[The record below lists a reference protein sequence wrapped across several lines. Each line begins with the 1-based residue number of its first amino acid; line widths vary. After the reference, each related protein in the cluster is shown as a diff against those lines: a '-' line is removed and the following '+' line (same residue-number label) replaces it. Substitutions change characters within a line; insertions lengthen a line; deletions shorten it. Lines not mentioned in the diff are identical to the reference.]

1 MLIDAARRYRLALAC
16 LGALLFWA
24 ALWRPAAAQTVFINE
39 LHYDNTGTDADEGV
53 EIAGPTGT
61 NLTGWSVVLYNG
73 TGGATYGTIP
83 LSGVLPN
90 NGQSCGTLNFGVAA
104 NGIQNGSPDG
114 LALVDPA
121 NAVIQFLSY
130 EGVFV
135 GVGGPANGL
144 TSVDIGVSE
153 AGTEPL
159 GQSLQLQ
166 GTGFQ
171 YSQFTWAGPINHTRG
186 ATNTGQTLNC
196 LPTPTPTATTIPP
209 PQFRAQDAGL
219 NLTEPFSC
227 LAPGDTVEVEFAF
240 LNSGVGNATGAR
252 ASVQLPEGLVGVPGS
267 CRFTGGA
274 GGNCAITEGSLLWT
288 GTIPG
293 TGGAPNNLL
302 TVNFQVRVR
311 GGTKIGT
318 TLCVPALLDYDLN
331 QDGVLDSKLT
341 VQDCSTVDCP
351 PTVDPNRQLGSQVHL
366 PILNFLGQDDV
377 CRSMIEVQL
386 LGCDPAKAVLV
397 TWGAPGFCPPQAAG
411 PLKVECTGLLVP
423 GASWILMGAQ
433 VPTGSKSGML
443 FKFSARQLSE
453 LGVTELGFDDVAA
466 DLMCETLFFGIVG
479 DADDYR
485 RFKKAYNEGL
495 VFAGVNQAQVIG
507 DGFLAVDVLRR
518 CPGNETPGVTV
529 TSKYNGLAGAH
540 LGDYDPVFGGF
551 GYYAPLVQAARSGF
565 ETVLYVQNGG
575 LECSS
580 VELWFKAQDD
590 CLRATI
596 CDITTLAPGE
606 TYQFDASDCVGPDW
620 QGSAWIRSSEP
631 LGVVVDIFGRDVL
644 MTYFAEPTEL
654 DFSFDLVHP
663 YVSQGNVVAF
673 GPLVYSEYQGW
684 DSGVQVMNLSGRTA
698 AKVKV
703 YFMDRSGDVVTTLVD
718 WICPRG
724 SQSFFLPMIHNLPGN
739 WVGSVRVE
747 SQDWWTPGANEVE
760 APRIVGLVQ
769 MMQYGDVARAAPL
782 EALAYNL
789 LPEHKAFDWQVGANG
804 GGLES
809 GVGLIAIPSLL
820 KDLGRAGV
828 TSELAVA
835 NLVTKPGFTDF
846 AVYLFDQNGLLD
858 YMCQKLTDRQVE
870 YMDLQ
875 AWGYLGTGFKGSAII
890 SATFWE
896 HEVFDPGG
904 FFLRNLLGLGAVS
917 VERSGTRLGEDIP
930 GDEAAGDR
938 GIPFTN
944 DPARED
950 PFAYCFAGPAVAFC
964 PGQPGQRAT
973 CPEKITAAGSPGDI
987 PDDRAGGAVFT
998 DNLTVNFP
1006 AVPGQCLVDDVDL
1019 ELNIAHD
1026 VLQDLDVH
1034 LEHLGQ
1040 RSEMFTDICGFAV
1053 NLDAVL
1059 DDDAATAISAT
1070 CPPVDGGRYT
1080 TESGTGLTA
1089 FEGLDAKGVWKL
1101 TIDDD
1106 FQSGVGIGKVNSWR
1120 LQLRTKAR

>member
-1 MLIDAARRYRLALAC
+1 MLYAIARRLTLTLAV
-16 LGALLFWA
+16 LGALLLWA
-24 ALWRPAAAQTVFINE
+24 SHTISAAAQSVFINE

-61 NLTGWSVVLYNG
+61 DLTGWTVVLYNG
-73 TGGATYGTIP
+73 TGGATYGTIN
-83 LSGVLPN
+83 LAGALPN
-90 NGQSCGTLNFGVAA
+90 NGQSCGTLNFGLAA
-104 NGIQNGSPDG
+104 NGLQNGSPDG
-114 LALVDPA
+114 LALVSPA
-121 NAVIQFLSY
+121 NVVIQFLSY
-130 EGVFV
+130 EGSFV
-135 GVGGPANGL
+135 AVGGPANGL
-144 TSVDIGVSE
+144 TSTDIGVTE

-209 PQFRAQDAGL
+209 PQFLAQDAAL
-219 NLTEPFSC
+219 QVTEPFEC
-227 LAPGDTVEVEFAF
+227 TAPGDTLEVEFAF

-252 ASVQLPEGLVGVPGS
+252 VGVQLPPGLVGVPGS
-267 CRFTGGA
+267 CSFTGGSSGDCTLA
-274 GGNCAITEGSLLWT
+274 EGGLIWIGN
-288 GTIPG
+288 IPG
-293 TGGAPNNLL
+293 TPAAPANLL
-302 TVNFQVRVR
+302 TVNFKVRVR
-311 GGTKIGT
+311 GGTHVGT
-318 TLCVPALLDYDLN
+318 TLCVPVKLEFDEN
-331 QDGVLDSKLT
+331 QDGSLDSELALE
-341 VQDCSTVDCP
+341 DCITVDCL
-351 PTVDPNRQLGSQVHL
+351 PTVDPNRQLGCQIHL

-377 CRSMIEVQL
+377 CASMIEVQL

-453 LGVTELGFDDVAA
+453 LGVTDLGFDDVAA

-495 VFAGVNQAQVIG
+495 TFAGLNQAQVMG
-507 DGFLAVDVLRR
+507 DGFLAAEVMRE
-518 CPGNETPGVTV
+518 CPGNETPGTVV
-529 TSKYNGLAGAH
+529 TSKYNGLAGSH

-565 ETVLYVQNGG
+565 ETVLYIQNGG

-580 VELWFKAQDD
+580 VEIWFKAQDD

-596 CDITTLAPGE
+596 CDISTLAPGE

-631 LGVVVDIFGRDVL
+631 MGVVVDIVGRDVL
-644 MTYFAEPTEL
+644 MTYFGEPAEL
-654 DFSFDLVHP
+654 DFSFDLQHP
-663 YVSQGNVVAF
+663 YASDGNLVAF

-684 DSGVQVMNLSGRTA
+684 DTGLQIMNMSGRTA

-703 YFMDRSGDVVTTLVD
+703 YFLDRSGDVVTTLVD

-724 SQSFFLPMIHNLPGN
+724 SQSFFLPMIYNLPGN
-739 WVGSVRVE
+739 WVGSVRAE
-747 SQDWWTPGANEVE
+747 SQTWWTPGAPQVD
-760 APRIVGLVQ
+760 APRIVGVVQ
-769 MMQYGDVARAAPL
+769 MIQYGDVARSAPL

-820 KDLGRAGV
+820 KDLGRVGV

-846 AVYLFDQNGLLD
+846 AVYIFDQNGLLD
-858 YMCQKLTDRQVE
+858 YVCQKLADRQVE

-875 AWGYLGTGFKGSAII
+875 TWGYLGTGFKGSAII
-890 SATFWE
+890 SATHWE
-896 HEVFDPGG
+896 HEVFDPEG
-904 FFLRNLLGLGAVS
+904 FFLRSLVGLGAVS
-917 VERSGTRLGEDIP
+917 VERSGTRLGEDVP

-944 DPARED
+944 DPARDE

-964 PGQPGQRAT
+964 PGQPGERAT
-973 CPEKITAAGSPGDI
+973 CPEKIIAVGTPGDI
-987 PDDRAGGAVFT
+987 PDDRAGAAVFQ

-1006 AVPGQCLVDDVDL
+1006 AVPGQCVVDDVNL
-1019 ELNIAHD
+1019 QLTIQHD

-1034 LEHLGQ
+1034 LEHLDL

-1053 NLDAVL
+1053 DLDVVL
-1059 DDDAATAISAT
+1059 DDDAAAAIQSN
-1070 CPPVDGGRYT
+1070 CPPNDGGRYT
-1080 TESGTGLTA
+1080 TEDGGGLNA

-1101 TIDDD
+1101 IIDDD
-1106 FQSGVGIGKVNSWR
+1106 FQSGVGIGKVTRWQ
-1120 LQLRTKAR
+1120 LELRTKAR